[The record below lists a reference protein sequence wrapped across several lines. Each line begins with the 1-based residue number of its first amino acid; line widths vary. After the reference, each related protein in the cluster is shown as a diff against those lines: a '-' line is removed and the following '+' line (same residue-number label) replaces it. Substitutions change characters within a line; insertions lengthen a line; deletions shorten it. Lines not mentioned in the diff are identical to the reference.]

1 MFEEQEEYDRYH
13 RFATEE
19 CLLQAGG
26 ALCPQPGCGAGI
38 MPDNPGERRIRF
50 VRFASGFKEFH
61 ENCLTKV
68 LFSSS

>member
-50 VRFASGFKEFH
+50 VRFVSE
-61 ENCLTKV
+61 
-68 LFSSS
+68 SP